1 MIKNYTEWLNES
13 QEEDADFKKELE
25 IGTEVEMEHTTSK
38 EEAEKIARQH
48 LAQDLHYYRKLAD
61 ADLVDEPEAI
71 QKIKDMELDEMA
83 ENDIHF
89 KTIMTL
95 WDKSD
100 PQGRRRILDTV
111 GNGTHNRESLK
122 KELRDMGYDDIL
134 DVEKALGLEE
144 PVDD

>member
-13 QEEDADFKKELE
+13 ESEDFKKELE
-25 IGTEVEMEHTTSK
+25 VGTEVEMEHTPSK

-48 LAQDLHYYRKLAD
+48 LAQDPHYYRKLAD

-83 ENDIHF
+83 ESDIHF
-89 KTIMTL
+89 KAIMSL

-100 PQGRRRILDTV
+100 PQGRRRILDAV
-111 GNGTHNRESLK
+111 GHGAHNRDSLK
-122 KELRDMGYDDIL
+122 RELRDMGYEDIL
-134 DVEKALGLEE
+134 DVERALGLEE
-144 PVDD
+144 PVED